1 MSDDDEEEA
10 AMLAAALASL
20 QPSATAASSG
30 AGAAVPDAAAAAAI
44 AVASTAAADKKDDDD
59 EEAAYAASLAA
70 SMLFATPGGMS
81 ADPRVYTTAARS
93 VKELKARL
101 ATLGVS
107 AAVVAACVEKAE
119 LEQLLAVAEDE
130 LGGGSVSPTAVRLV
144 ESLPSVPLPS
154 VPLPSVPLPSVPLP
168 SVPTSA
174 ATAPLLP
181 SVPWNAPGGS
191 AHAAGSENGSRP
203 GYAAPT
209 AQEYAARSEQIDGAA
224 SYLAGVLGA
233 GAAAVSMAVSA
244 GSAAAAARVPEAEDK
259 HLSPEEWRRLE
270 GASSRCSWCC

>member
-1 MSDDDEEEA
+1 MYSQ
-10 AMLAAALASL
+10 L
-20 QPSATAASSG
+20 
-30 AGAAVPDAAAAAAI
+30 
-44 AVASTAAADKKDDDD
+44 
-59 EEAAYAASLAA
+59 
-70 SMLFATPGGMS
+70 
-81 ADPRVYTTAARS
+81 R

-107 AAVVAACVEKAE
+107 ASAVAACVEKAE

-144 ESLPSVPLPS
+144 ESLPS